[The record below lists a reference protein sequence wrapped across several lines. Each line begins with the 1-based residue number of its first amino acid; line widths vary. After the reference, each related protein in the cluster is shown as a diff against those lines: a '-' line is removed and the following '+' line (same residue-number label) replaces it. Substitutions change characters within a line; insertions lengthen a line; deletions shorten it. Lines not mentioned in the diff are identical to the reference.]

1 LFASGK
7 TRAVHF
13 DVVHHVG
20 DVFHT
25 MKKPQRRM
33 LSDLTRPKGSK
44 KLGHPRRLVEDE
56 PASGRT
62 SGSNVAMAMLFTT
75 RVV

>member
-25 MKKPQRRM
+25 MKKPRN
-33 LSDLTRPKGSK
+33 
-44 KLGHPRRLVEDE
+44 
-56 PASGRT
+56 A
-62 SGSNVAMAMLFTT
+62 AC
-75 RVV
+75 